1 MKLELTP
8 KVIQAIRAA
17 SNFSATKDV
26 RFHLTGVHI
35 RPFAGKGLRIEAT
48 DTHALYVQYIPM
60 NVPEDAI
67 PVIIRGE
74 AVKAMKSKS
83 VVIVTDKN
91 VEIVTNNQTQT
102 FYNIEGENFPDV
114 DRVCQFKNGVFGLPE
129 KFITN
134 QDKKLIDGSRA
145 INVKDMKR
153 IFDAAKELKTI
164 CIRPHISSNAYLFAF
179 DKYDAF
185 AMSMAMR

>member
-8 KVIQAIRAA
+8 KLISAIRAA

-26 RFHLTGVHI
+26 RTHLTGVHI

-60 NVPEDAI
+60 PIPEDAAPI
-67 PVIIRGE
+67 IIRPE
-74 AVKAMKSKS
+74 AVKAMKSRS

-91 VEIVTNNQTQT
+91 VEIVTNSQMQT

-114 DRVCQFKNGVFGLPE
+114 NRVCQFTDGVFEIP
-129 KFITN
+129 KSFITN
-134 QDKKLIDGSRA
+134 EDKKLIDGSRS
-145 INVKDMKR
+145 INGKDMKR
-153 IFDAAKELKTI
+153 IFDASKELGTF
-164 CIRPHISSNAYLFAF
+164 CIRPYISSTAYLFAF
-179 DKYDAF
+179 DGRDAF
-185 AMSMAMR
+185 VISMAMR